1 MTVLLFLMDML
12 GGRTI
17 EIVAALLGLVNVALV
32 VRRSIWNYPFGL
44 LMVALY
50 GWVFFGEKLYSD
62 ALLQVYFFAIQLYGW
77 WHWHQRQD
85 DRGLVR
91 VARLSPPAV
100 TGWLAGG
107 LAGIAVWGALMHR
120 FTDAAYPFWDGSVAV
135 LSVVAQYLQS
145 RRYLESWYFW
155 IVVDVLAIALF
166 IVKGLMPT
174 AVLYGIFLVLCLLG
188 LRSWRRAGA
197 GAVA

>member
-1 MTVLLFLMDML
+1 MEML
-12 GGRTI
+12 ESRTI

-50 GWVFFGEKLYSD
+50 AWVFFGEKLYSD

-77 WHWHQRQD
+77 WHWRQRQD
-85 DRGLVR
+85 DRGLVL
-91 VARLSPPAV
+91 VARLSSWAV
-100 TGWLAGG
+100 AGWLVCG
-107 LAGIAVWGALMHR
+107 LVGIAVWGTLMHR

-135 LSVVAQYLQS
+135 LSVIAQYLQS

-166 IVKGLMPT
+166 VVKGLVPT

-188 LRSWRRAGA
+188 LRFWRRAADGGA
-197 GAVA
+197 AA